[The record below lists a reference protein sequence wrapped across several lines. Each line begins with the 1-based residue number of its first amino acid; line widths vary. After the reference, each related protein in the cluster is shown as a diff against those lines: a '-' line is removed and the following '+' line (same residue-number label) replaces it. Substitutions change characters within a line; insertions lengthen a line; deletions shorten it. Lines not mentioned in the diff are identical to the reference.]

1 MSLHRQIDDWF
12 LGYATRAVRHKENPL
27 PRMRGGKGLKTG
39 FGVRNLVAAAKKH
52 PEVMVKIP
60 KRLSQNSKGMRGIRN
75 HLDYVSRNGE
85 IAVETDG
92 GEILHGKKDVNRL
105 LHHWQRHFGIQNES
119 KYREAL
125 NIVLSMPAGTPPEAV
140 KNAAREFAA
149 EQFPNNQYAFAL
161 HHEAEREGEP
171 PHPHVHLCVLMQND
185 MGERLNPRKN
195 DLFEWRVR
203 FAEKLRDEG
212 VQCAAT
218 KRPQRGKTQKA
229 ENGIVRAVK
238 QRGVQPERVKQWQIE
253 LAAAIKEQRAPVHPY
268 LDKAVKTRDELAQ
281 EYAQI
286 AQALYRQGYKTEA
299 RLIGQLKRQL
309 DTQDFTTRMQ
319 QSYRTENAK
328 IRFGQMSQPE
338 KQPAPEIPQKQSAPE
353 RQPAKHR
360 SVETDQDY
368 ESER

>member
-1 MSLHRQIDDWF
+1 MSIHRQIDDWF
-12 LGYATRAVRHKENPL
+12 LGYATRAVRSKENPL
-27 PRMRGGKGLKTG
+27 PRMRGGRGKGLKTG
-39 FGVRNLVAAAKKH
+39 FGLRNLVAAAKKH

-60 KRLSQNSKGMRGIRN
+60 KRLSQNSKGLRGIRN

-85 IAVETDG
+85 VELETHT
-92 GEILHGKKDVNRL
+92 GEKLYGKKDVKRL
-105 LHHWQRHFGIQNES
+105 LHQWQKSGIPEESRH
-119 KYREAL
+119 REAI

-229 ENGIVRAVK
+229 ENSIVRAVK
-238 QRGVQPERVKQWQIE
+238 QRGVQPKRIT
-253 LAAAIKEQRAPVHPY
+253 QRNRQVAQAFRNRSEPAHPY
-268 LDKAVKTRDELAQ
+268 LDKAARTRDTLAD

-286 AQALYRQGYKTEA
+286 ARALYLEGYKIEA
-299 RLIGQLKRQL
+299 KLVGQLKKRL
-309 DTQDFTTRMQ
+309 DTQDFTTQMQ
-319 QSYRTENAK
+319 REYRQLRARIEAK
-328 IRFGQMSQPE
+328 RYADRPKETVHGSETVAKNRQHPESQPE
-338 KQPAPEIPQKQSAPE
+338 MQPATRRK
-353 RQPAKHR
+353 R
-360 SVETDQDY
+360 
-368 ESER
+368 